1 MPRARF
7 EGRVALV
14 TGAGSGFGR
23 ATALG
28 FARDGASTVVVIE
41 RDPGR
46 LASVASEVEQLGAR
60 AVPLEYDLGGMERP
74 AAAVAAAVASL
85 DHLDAVVSNHAV
97 LIRPTPFL
105 DGTDEDW
112 VRELDINLTS
122 HYVIAR
128 AAARAMCHFGRGGS
142 IGFTASINAVGAS
155 RGCAGYSVAKAGL
168 VALMRVMA
176 LELAPNGIRVNCV
189 SPGPAD
195 TQRSVDLVG
204 EATMRR
210 LRRSF
215 PSVPLNRLASAD
227 DVAEAFLYL
236 ASDAG
241 SYVTGHNLLVD
252 GGITAAIYEVPERD
266 PDDAPDA

>member
-7 EGRVALV
+7 DGRVALV

-28 FARDGASTVVVIE
+28 FAREGAATVVLLE
-41 RDPGR
+41 RDRDR
-46 LASVASEVEQLGAR
+46 LAAVTAEIEGAGAR
-60 AVPLEYDLGGMERP
+60 AVPLAYDLGGTERP
-74 AAAVAAAVASL
+74 AAAMAEALAAV

-105 DGTDEDW
+105 DGTDADW
-112 VRELDINLTS
+112 VREMDINLTS

-128 AAARAMCHFGRGGS
+128 EAARAMRDAGRGGS
-142 IGFTASINAVGAS
+142 IAFTASINAVGAS
-155 RGCAGYSVAKAGL
+155 LGCAGYSVAKAGL
-168 VALMRVMA
+168 VALMRVMS
-176 LELAPNGIRVNCV
+176 LELAPHQIRVNCV

-195 TQRSVDLVG
+195 TQRSIDLVG
-204 EATMRR
+204 ETTMRR

-215 PSVPLNRLASAD
+215 PSVPLGRLASAE

-236 ASDAG
+236 ASDAAA
-241 SYVTGHNLLVD
+241 YITGHNLLVD
-252 GGITAAIYEVPERD
+252 GGITAAIYEVPAREA
-266 PDDAPDA
+266 DDAPDA